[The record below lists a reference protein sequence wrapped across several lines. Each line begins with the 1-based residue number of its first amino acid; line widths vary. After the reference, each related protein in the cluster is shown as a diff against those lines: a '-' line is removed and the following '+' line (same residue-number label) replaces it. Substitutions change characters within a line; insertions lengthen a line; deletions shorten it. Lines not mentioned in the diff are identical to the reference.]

1 MKRKLLA
8 LLCCLLCLLF
18 SLGTLT
24 ASAESS
30 ADATAQAQTQAQAI
44 AESIYT
50 FAQEG
55 TTTQEWISTTL
66 SAQAGVGAEWYILCL
81 AQSGN
86 YDFTAYEQAL
96 LSYLD
101 KNTVPSATTKQKY
114 ALMLAAIGSTDAYI
128 SQTLDSTVGTLGVMS
143 YVYGLH
149 LANNGYKTPMHVE
162 RIVDEILS
170 LQKQDGGWAVSGS
183 GSDAD
188 VTAMTLQAL
197 APYRDAQNVST
208 AIDRAL
214 ALLSDKQTA
223 RGGFVSYGV
232 ENPESAAQVIIA
244 LCALGID
251 PCTDTRFIKNGGSLF
266 DAMAHFALSEGGYAH
281 VEGGAYSAAATAQV
295 LCAATAYLRFAQ
307 GSTPLYDL
315 DGARPGEVQTAPES
329 SENPTAP
336 QAPVPD
342 ASPES
347 NASGTLSYKPIA
359 CAVVLVLGVA
369 VCIVLIALGKKHYKN
384 FIALGLAVAV
394 LIAAIMLIDIRT
406 PEDYYNGESAT
417 KQNPIGSVTLTV
429 RCDAVPGLADIEH
442 LPADGIILATETY
455 QIEAGETVYDILIEA
470 SRKHGL
476 HVDVSG
482 VGESAYVRGIAYLYE
497 QEHGALSGW
506 NYKVNGA
513 IPSMGCAAYTLSDG
527 DEIVWEYTL
536 TVGQ

>member
-1 MKRKLLA
+1 MKCKLLA
-8 LLCCLLCLLF
+8 LFSCLLCLLLCF
-18 SLGTLT
+18 GTLT
-24 ASAESS
+24 ASAESG
-30 ADATAQAQTQAQAI
+30 AEATAQAQAQAI
-44 AESIYT
+44 TESIYA
-50 FAQEG
+50 FAQDG
-55 TTTQEWISTTL
+55 TTTQAWIDTTL
-66 SAQAGVGAEWYILCL
+66 SSQAGVGAEWYVLCL
-81 AQSGN
+81 AQSGD

-114 ALMLAAIGSTDAYI
+114 ALTLAAIGSTDAYI

-149 LANNGYKTPMHVE
+149 LAANGYKTPMSTE
-162 RIVDEILS
+162 QILDEILS

-188 VTAMTLQAL
+188 VTAMTLQSL
-197 APYRDAQNVST
+197 APYRDAQSVST

-214 ALLSDKQTA
+214 TLLSEKQTA

-251 PCTDTRFIKNGGSLF
+251 PSTDARFIKNGSTLF

-281 VEGGAYSAAATAQV
+281 AEGGAYSAAATAQV

-307 GSTPLYDL
+307 GLTPLYDL
-315 DGARPGEVQTAPES
+315 DGARPDEVQTSPES
-329 SENPTAP
+329 SESPTAP
-336 QAPVPD
+336 LAPVPD
-342 ASPES
+342 AEPES
-347 NASGTLSYKPIA
+347 NASDTLSYKPIA
-359 CAVVLVLGVA
+359 CAVVLVLGMIG
-369 VCIVLIALGKKHYKN
+369 CIVLIALGKKHYKN

-417 KQNPIGSVTLTV
+417 KQNPIGSVTLSI
-429 RCDAVPGLADIEH
+429 RCDAVPDLADVDH
-442 LPADGIILATETY
+442 LPTDGIILATETY

-476 HVDVSG
+476 HVDASG
-482 VGESAYVRGIAYLYE
+482 AGESAYVRGIEYLYE
-497 QEHGALSGW
+497 QQHGALSGW
-506 NYKVNGA
+506 NYKVNGV

-527 DEIVWEYTL
+527 DEIVWEYSL
-536 TVGQ
+536 TVGSE